1 MNKFCNCF
9 NLTCNLTC
17 NVCHSF
23 VDPEVCVQICGLEG
37 KVDVIGKNAKEGSKC
52 NSSACAD

>member
-1 MNKFCNCF
+1 M
-9 NLTCNLTC
+9 LLVR

-23 VDPEVCVQICGLEG
+23 VDPEVCVQICGLEAN
-37 KVDVIGKNAKEGSKC
+37 VDVLGKNAKEGSKC